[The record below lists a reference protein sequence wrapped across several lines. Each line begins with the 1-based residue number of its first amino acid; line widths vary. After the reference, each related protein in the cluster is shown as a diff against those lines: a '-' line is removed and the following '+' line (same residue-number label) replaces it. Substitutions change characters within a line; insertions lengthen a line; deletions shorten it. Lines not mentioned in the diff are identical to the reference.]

1 MIIPKK
7 MFFTQDVPSR
17 KSSTITSLLQ
27 FGTLLLVLFSA
38 ETIIAQPKIQWA
50 SKVLGFSS
58 ERVDANNPGPQYRA
72 IQVLGKPNTYT
83 FQHTSAAWSTE
94 KADNYKNE
102 FIKVAFATPA
112 ITSNIIIVE
121 NLNPGAI
128 TQVFAYDSTDTEYLI
143 HENNNHTIEA
153 KGRFWNISITKTN
166 YRVHAVKIILNP
178 NLVNGFNQIDAIGI
192 SGENTKLDN
201 TLNLPDALPKKTIRE
216 NLGKSINSDT
226 REVAPIISNDGKR
239 IFFTREVHKKNIG
252 KYKLQDIWMAESI
265 NENKWSEAKNI
276 GSPINTDE
284 HNALTS
290 VSLDGKTIYLLN
302 VYLPNNTFKPG
313 LSKSTFQD
321 GKWSFPK
328 EVKLKDYYTTSSY
341 TEFSISSNEQVL
353 IIAAQRKDTF
363 GQKDLYVSFLEND
376 STWSKPINL
385 GNTINTAENE
395 STPFLAADTKTLYFS
410 TSGLPGYGDND
421 IFMTHRLDS
430 TWTNWSEPLNLGN
443 AINTPKW
450 DGYFTVSATGDYAYT
465 SSEENS
471 IGAEDIFRI
480 KLFPSIQPEP
490 VAILSGVIKSEID
503 DKPIKASIF
512 VESLDKNTS
521 FSIESDDDTGEFKLI
536 IPVQHSYQLTISNK
550 NFKPL
555 KAVTDLSNFNSFTVI
570 KKEFILTR
578 Q

>member
-1 MIIPKK
+1 MITQKK
-7 MFFTQDVPSR
+7 MFFTKNITFNKLYS
-17 KSSTITSLLQ
+17 ITSFLQ
-27 FGTLLLVLFSA
+27 FGISFLVLLSNNTA
-38 ETIIAQPKIQWA
+38 LAQPKIQWA

-58 ERVDANNPGPQYRA
+58 ERVDIYNPGPQFRA
-72 IQVLGKPNTYT
+72 VQILGKPNIYT
-83 FQHTSAAWSTE
+83 FRETAAAWTPE
-94 KADNYKNE
+94 QADNFKNE
-102 FIKVAFATPA
+102 FIKVAFATPS
-112 ITSNIIIVE
+112 ITSNIMIVE

-128 TQVFAYDSTDTEYLI
+128 TQVFAYDSTDTEYII

-166 YRVHAVKIILNP
+166 YKVHAIKVVLNP
-178 NLVNGFNQIDAIGI
+178 YLVKGFNQIDAIGI
-192 SGENTKLDN
+192 SEENTKLDN

-226 REVAPIISNDGKR
+226 REVAPVISNDGKR
-239 IFFTREVHKKNIG
+239 IFFTREGHKKNIG
-252 KYKLQDIWMAESI
+252 KLKKQDIWVAESI
-265 NENKWSEAKNI
+265 KENKWSEAQNI

-284 HNALTS
+284 HNAIATT
-290 VSLDGKTIYLLN
+290 SLDGNTLYLLN
-302 VYLPNNTFKPG
+302 VYLPDKKFKPG
-313 LSKSTFQD
+313 LSKSKFQN

-328 EVKLKDYYTTSSY
+328 EVKIKDYYTTSSY

-353 IIAAQRKDTF
+353 IIAAQRKDGF

-395 STPFLAADTKTLYFS
+395 SSPFLAADSKTLYFS

-421 IFMTHRLDS
+421 IFMTRRLDN

-443 AINTPKW
+443 KINTPKW
-450 DGYFTVSATGDYAYT
+450 DAYFTVSADGDYAYT

-471 IGAEDIFRI
+471 TGAEDIFRI

-490 VAILSGVIKSEID
+490 VAILSGIIKSEID

-536 IPVQHSYQLTISNK
+536 IPVQHSYQLTILNK

-555 KAVTDLSNFNSFTVI
+555 KAVTDLSNFNSFTEI

-578 Q
+578 